1 MVGVI
6 GFEPTA
12 PSSQNWCANQ
22 AALHPEQ
29 PIRDTNFSV
38 VYDFIQDGIEKK
50 LILKARYPI
59 KIIYET

>member
-22 AALHPEQ
+22 AALHPEAL
-29 PIRDTNFSV
+29 IRNKFYRGLDFNTRHLKEKIATHTN
-38 VYDFIQDGIEKK
+38 Y
-50 LILKARYPI
+50 
-59 KIIYET
+59 